1 MAWQCSFLAVLLLA
15 VRVSIATGSA
25 GDDAS
30 RCLATT
36 TRSSGCFGSTRV
48 ALRALERHELW
59 STGIPFQ
66 LFLWACFCGKPD
78 PTSQIML

>member
-1 MAWQCSFLAVLLLA
+1 MHRDALQ
-15 VRVSIATGSA
+15 RQRDPRDVSAA
-25 GDDAS
+25 PA
-30 RCLATT
+30 
-36 TRSSGCFGSTRV
+36 

-78 PTSQIML
+78 STSQIML